1 MRFDAP
7 LNLWFLAA
15 VPIVVLFY
23 ILKARRR
30 EHEVSSTFLWEDLLK
45 DIEASRPW
53 QKLRHNILMYLQILA
68 VALLALGLARPVLLA
83 GGTFGRSTVLL
94 LDGSA
99 SMRATDVSPDRFSWA
114 SARAAEIISA
124 MRPQDSVAIILVK
137 EQPVPVVP
145 MTREKRDA
153 LNGLSHAEPG
163 YGAAAFDPAI
173 SLAKSMLAGRPAPRI
188 VLLSDGGVD
197 ASDPALPSS
206 IEFVHVPCGSER
218 PSNTG
223 IVSVGTRTGAQ
234 GVSVLVRVAN
244 YGISESQATVDISSG
259 ALAVGR
265 RTVTIKPGTSE
276 SITLEGL
283 GASPYVAAHV
293 SSPGDSFAADDEAYA
308 IMEGAGDLNILLVTA
323 QNMFLERSLAL
334 RPGARVYI
342 TAPEDYAPSPRYSLY
357 VFDGWVPDEL
367 PLAPVLVFNPPRAV
381 GPITP
386 GPLEKIA
393 RTLAPQSDH
402 QIMKFVDLQGVAVNE
417 GKKLTLGAGATPLL
431 TAGAPLAAAWEGLTK
446 GIVVGFDVHES
457 NMPLKP
463 CFPVFV
469 CNALEW
475 LVPPPIMPG
484 EHVAGLP
491 VDIAPPPWVERARI
505 SGPGN
510 TAGRTLSLEAGRA
523 TFTPPLPGLYAIE
536 MSAGD
541 KMETRLFQAR
551 TPTSESNIVPTPVSL
566 AGGETAG
573 SIASG
578 RPLWDYLAGLALVVL
593 ALEWWVYAR
602 GA

>member
-15 VPIVVLFY
+15 VPVVVLFY

-114 SARAAEIISA
+114 TARAAEIISG
-124 MRPQDSVAIILVK
+124 MRPQDSVAVVLLK
-137 EQPVPVVP
+137 EQPAPIVP

-153 LNGLSHAEPG
+153 LNGLSRAEAG
-163 YGAAAFDPAI
+163 YGSVAFEPAI

-197 ASDPALPSS
+197 TADLAVPAS
-206 IEFVHVPCGSER
+206 IEFVHVACGAEQ

-223 IVSVGTRTGAQ
+223 IVSVGTRTGTQ

-244 YGISESQATVDISSG
+244 YGTAESEATVDISSG
-259 ALAVGR
+259 NLAVAR

-283 GASPYVAAHV
+283 SASQYIAAHV
-293 SSPGDSFAADDEAYA
+293 SSPGDSFAADDQAYA
-308 IMEGAGDLNILLVTA
+308 IVEGTGDLNILLVTA

-334 RPGARVYI
+334 RPGARVFV
-342 TAPEDYAPSPRYSLY
+342 TAPEDYAPSSRYSLY
-357 VFDGWVPDEL
+357 VFDGWVPEEL
-367 PLAPVLVFNPPRAV
+367 PRAPVLVFNPPRAV

-386 GPLEKIA
+386 WPPGKIA
-393 RTLAPQSDH
+393 RTLASQAGH
-402 QIMKFVDLQGVAVNE
+402 QVMKFVDLQGVAVNE
-417 GKKLTLGAGATPLL
+417 GRQLTLGPGAEPLV
-431 TAGAPLAAAWEGLTK
+431 TAGAPLAAAWEGSTR
-446 GIVVGFDVHES
+446 GVVVGFDVHES

-475 LVPPPIMPG
+475 LVPPPVMPG
-484 EHVAGLP
+484 EHIAGHP
-491 VDIAPPPWVERARI
+491 VDIALPPWVERARV

-510 TAGRTLSLEAGRA
+510 AGRTLSLEAGRA
-523 TFTPPLPGLYAIE
+523 TFIPPLPGLYAVE

-541 KMETRLFQAR
+541 RTETRFFQAR
-551 TPTSESNIVPTPVSL
+551 TPPSESSIAPMLVSV
-566 AGGETAG
+566 AGGQATG
-573 SIASG
+573 SLASG
-578 RPLWDYLAGLALVVL
+578 RPLWDYLAGIALAVL

-602 GA
+602 GG